1 MTNYSHTFK
10 SGAKVN
16 TVYRAAKFFFHHVP
30 KYIPPLISRKNIK
43 LPHTILVPIF
53 RKLDSNLMLIYDDK
67 Y

>member
-30 KYIPPLISRKNIK
+30 KYIPPLISRKYAYKTSAHNPR
-43 LPHTILVPIF
+43 PHFSEIRF
-53 RKLDSNLMLIYDDK
+53 
-67 Y
+67 

>member
-30 KYIPPLISRKNIK
+30 KYNIPPLISRKKKNAYK
-43 LPHTILVPIF
+43 TSAHNPRPHFSEIRF
-53 RKLDSNLMLIYDDK
+53 
-67 Y
+67 